1 MLAQYAL
8 ALAWLA
14 LSVSAGPRA
23 ALSAQDLTRKGA
35 APALPLGLFR
45 HLHRAQ
51 LDADHAQNARHAAD
65 KDRVVGSKGQQWQI
79 ALGGAPDPR
88 EDYGPNYFRQRV
100 SHVEPHRSEATFR
113 QRYWFD
119 ASFYQP
125 GGPIFLLDGGETDGA
140 GRIPFL
146 ESGILHIL
154 AEATGGMGVV
164 LEHRYYGDSM
174 PVDRLDTDS
183 LRFLTT
189 EQSLHD
195 SAYFAQ
201 NVVFPGFRGQDLSP
215 RKVPWIYYGGS
226 YAGAKS
232 AFARK
237 LFPDLFWGA
246 IASSAVTTA
255 VLDFHDY
262 YTPIMEHG
270 PLGCIEHLT
279 NHTAL
284 IDSILALNSSLLTPR
299 LKGAFGLGGIT
310 SDADFVNALAI
321 PLGSWQARNW
331 DPAVGSSRFFEFCD
345 ALVVQGE
352 SPAVSSRASDWT
364 HRLPADPRKEFESLA
379 GYAAYVREHV
389 AALCPPDLTQDECF
403 GTDEYGGDDLEEA
416 PWKSWSYQFCTEW
429 GYFIGHGP
437 EADEPS
443 IVSRLLDIEYTSK
456 ICRIAFPEGEVNRV
470 PSEPNIT
477 AVNQYGNYGLSYP
490 RLAFVDG
497 SEDPWLYATPHS
509 PLAPHHG
516 HRPDTLREPFKLIPG
531 GVHHWDQN
539 GSADLERAS
548 EPEAIRRVHE
558 EEVEFVRRWVEEW
571 KEGRGRWKW
580 RGDGGRMRVGRW
592 EA

>member
-23 ALSAQDLTRKGA
+23 ALSAQDLTRKGT

-51 LDADHAQNARHAAD
+51 LDADRAQNARHAAD
-65 KDRVVGSKGQQWQI
+65 KDRVVGSKGQQRQI

-100 SHVEPHRSEATFR
+100 SHVGPHQSEATFR

-140 GRIPFL
+140 DRIPFL

-201 NVVFPGFRGQDLSP
+201 NVVFPGFRGQDFSP
-215 RKVPWIYYGGS
+215 RKIPWIYYGGS

-237 LFPDLFWGA
+237 LFPDVFWGA

-270 PLGCIEHLT
+270 PRECIEHLT

-284 IDSILALNSSLLTPR
+284 IDSVLALNSSLLTPR

-364 HRLPADPRKEFESLA
+364 RRLPADPRKEFESLA

-416 PWKSWSYQFCTEW
+416 PWKSWSYQFCTGAHCCFPAPRCSHARPLIPGASVRSEW

-437 EADEPS
+437 KADKPS
-443 IVSRLLDIEYTSK
+443 VVSRLLDVEYTSK
-456 ICRIAFPEGEVNRV
+456 ICRLGFPDGEVNRECGRPCLDRLFACSRATLIRLGV

-477 AVNQYGNYGLSYP
+477 AVNQYGNYSLSYP
-490 RLAFVDG
+490 RLAFIDG
-497 SEDPWLYATPHS
+497 SEDRAYS
-509 PLAPHHG
+509 PADPC
-516 HRPDTLREPFKLIPG
+516 
-531 GVHHWDQN
+531 
-539 GSADLERAS
+539 SAGPRNC
-548 EPEAIRRVHE
+548 
-558 EEVEFVRRWVEEW
+558 
-571 KEGRGRWKW
+571 G
-580 RGDGGRMRVGRW
+580 
-592 EA
+592 